1 MRVAEAR
8 TVIPARLLA
17 ALGLAL
23 ALAGT
28 AGATH
33 APDHRFIVV
42 GYVRDADGRGLP
54 NETVVVTR
62 LKTALRYRSHT
73 DQDGFYL
80 VVVHLHDED
89 EGERLAVAARGLRGE
104 IVARYDV
111 SDKKVERGTR
121 VDVHPTGIEENRGAF
136 AETLRAFLAK

>member
-1 MRVAEAR
+1 MFRYRGV
-8 TVIPARLLA
+8 TPWLA
-17 ALGLAL
+17 AAGVALAL

-33 APDHRFIVV
+33 APDHRFIVL
-42 GYVRDADGRGLP
+42 GYVRHADGRGLP
-54 NETVVVTR
+54 DETVVVTR
-62 LKTALRYRSHT
+62 LKTGLRYRSAT
-73 DQDGFYL
+73 DRDGFYL

-89 EGERLAVAARGLRGE
+89 EGERLAVAARGLRSE

-121 VDVHPTGIEENRGAF
+121 VDIGATGIVEDRGAF
-136 AETLRAFLAK
+136 AETLRAFLAR